1 MTTSASIPAR
11 PLSAASLWHH
21 AARVDVPRYDRDALA
36 PGVVHISV
44 GSFHRAHQAVY
55 FDDLA
60 RAGARDWGLTGVS
73 LHRPA
78 VQEALSAQD
87 GLYTVLTR
95 GKDGATARVVGALRR
110 CLHAPRDHHA
120 VMRTLTDPR
129 TRLVTLTITADGYK
143 LAADG
148 AGLRTDDPELRA
160 DLADPRRPT
169 SALGH
174 LVEALDRRRRAGVA
188 PFTVLSCDNL
198 PRNGTLTRT
207 AVVAAARLRDP
218 DLAAW
223 LDATGAFPNS
233 MVDRITPQTSVAAH
247 RLLQRDF
254 GVADRCPVVTEPFS
268 QWVVE
273 DAFSCGRP
281 PLDAV
286 GVQFVGDVAP
296 YALWKTRLLNA
307 AHCAIGHL
315 GGLVGHATTADAMA
329 DPALRGHV
337 EALFDEVAPLLPPLP
352 GAAVD
357 AYARSVIDRL
367 GNPAIGDRLSRLR
380 RNGSDKVPTHVL
392 SSLHEAR
399 AAGRPHDALLLATA
413 AWLTT
418 LHGQDDRGEPL
429 GLQDPRADELRTRAW
444 RAGADPRPFTTD
456 RSLFG
461 PLTDDPR
468 LADDLAAAMAALRRH
483 GARTVAA
490 GSVRASLRSGRRA
503 SPRAGAGRRRSTPAP
518 VGQRR

>member
-1 MTTSASIPAR
+1 VRRAPADRVVTTSASTCVR
-11 PLSAASLWHH
+11 PLSAATLWHH
-21 AARVDVPRYDRDALA
+21 AARVDVPRYDRDALR

-60 RAGARDWGLTGVS
+60 RAGDRDWGLTGVS
-73 LHRPA
+73 VRRPV
-78 VQEALSAQD
+78 VQEALAAQD

-95 GKDGATARVVGALRR
+95 GTDGATARVVGALRR
-110 CLHAPRDHHA
+110 CLHSPRDGDA
-120 VMRTLTDPR
+120 VMRALTHPR

-143 LAADG
+143 LAAGGD
-148 AGLRTDDPELRA
+148 GLRTGDPELQA
-160 DLADPRRPT
+160 DRADPRRPT

-174 LVEALDRRRRAGVA
+174 LVEALARRRRAGLA
-188 PFTVLSCDNL
+188 PFTVLSCDNI
-198 PRNGTLTRT
+198 PRNGALTRT

-223 LDATGAFPNS
+223 IEATGAFPSS
-233 MVDRITPQTSVAAH
+233 MVDRITPRASVADH
-247 RLLQRDF
+247 RVLQRDF
-254 GVADRCPVVTEPFS
+254 GVADRCPVVTEPFC

-315 GGLVGHATTADAMA
+315 GGLAGHTTTAGAMA
-329 DPALRGHV
+329 DPVLRSHV
-337 EALFDEVAPLLPPLP
+337 EALFDEVTPLLPPLP
-352 GAAVD
+352 GAA
-357 AYARSVIDRL
+357 AGTYARAVIDRL
-367 GNPAIGDRLSRLR
+367 RNPAIGDRLSRLR
-380 RNGSDKVPTHVL
+380 RNGSDKVPAHVL

-399 AAGRPHDALLLATA
+399 AAGRPHDALLLAAA
-413 AWLTT
+413 AWLAT
-418 LHGQDDRGEPL
+418 LQGEDDRGEPL
-429 GLQDPRADELRTRAW
+429 GLDDPRGDELRMRAW

-456 RSLFG
+456 RTLFG
-461 PLTDDPR
+461 PLAGDPH
-468 LADDLAAAMAALRRH
+468 LADDLAATMAALRRH
-483 GARTVAA
+483 GARAVAA
-490 GSVRASLRSGRRA
+490 GLDQGVPSVG
-503 SPRAGAGRRRSTPAP
+503 
-518 VGQRR
+518 